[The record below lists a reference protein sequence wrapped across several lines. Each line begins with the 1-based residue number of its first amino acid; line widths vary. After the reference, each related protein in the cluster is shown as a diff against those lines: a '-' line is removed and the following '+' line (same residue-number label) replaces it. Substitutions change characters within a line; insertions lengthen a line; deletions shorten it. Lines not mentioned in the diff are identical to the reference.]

1 MRKFTKVAAILVA
14 VVAFG
19 VLYNSVSNDYDTCRA
34 NGNSVNMCTG
44 RG

>member
-1 MRKFTKVAAILVA
+1 MRNFIRPIAIVAALAI
-14 VVAFG
+14 FG
-19 VLYNSVSNDYDTCRA
+19 TLYISISNDYDTCRA